1 VTSLCFGQAV
11 TYVDDGGRPDDVS
24 DAQGGAMRLVICDGS
39 RIFGEALAGA
49 LAACGHEAQA
59 VTTTADGCIAA
70 VTDHRPD
77 VCALDLQLPAPGDGL
92 RALHEIRGRCV
103 GTAVLVLS
111 NLADPGVCAEA
122 RRMGIAGHLHKDR
135 SVSQIADVL
144 YMIGEGEAV
153 FDPVPAPEA
162 PKAAVSIMLTPR
174 EAEVLRRIVEG
185 QDTRQMAA
193 EMNISLS
200 TLRTYVK
207 NVLAKVGAH
216 SRLEAA
222 AVASRA
228 ELPAALSARRALS
241 QGDDHGILHTA

>member
-1 VTSLCFGQAV
+1 MTSLCFGQAV
-11 TYVDDGGRPDDVS
+11 IYVYDGGRLDDVS
-24 DAQGGAMRLVICDGS
+24 DSQGGAMRLVICDGS
-39 RIFGEALAGA
+39 RIFGEALACA

-59 VTTTADGCIAA
+59 VATTADGCIAS
-70 VTDHRPD
+70 VTDHQPD
-77 VCALDLQLPAPGDGL
+77 VCTMDLQLPAPDDGL
-92 RALHEIRGRCV
+92 RALREIRGRCAD
-103 GTAVLVLS
+103 TAVLVLS
-111 NLADPGVCAEA
+111 DVADPSICAQA

-135 SVSQIADVL
+135 SVSQITDVL
-144 YMIGEGEAV
+144 QMIGDGEPV
-153 FDPVPAPEA
+153 FDPAPSRQA
-162 PKAAVSIMLTPR
+162 PKTAVSIMLTPR

-216 SRLEAA
+216 TRLEAA

-241 QGDDHGILHTA
+241 EGDDHGILHSA

>member
-1 VTSLCFGQAV
+1 
-11 TYVDDGGRPDDVS
+11 
-24 DAQGGAMRLVICDGS
+24 MRLVICDGS
-39 RIFGEALAGA
+39 RILGEALAGA
-49 LAACGHEAQA
+49 LAACGHEVQA
-59 VTTTADGCIAA
+59 VATTADGCIAS
-70 VTDHRPD
+70 VTDYQPD
-77 VCALDLQLPAPGDGL
+77 VCAMDLQLPAPDDGL
-92 RALHEIRGRCV
+92 RALREIRGRCA

-111 NLADPGVCAEA
+111 DLADPSICAQA
-122 RRMGIAGHLHKDR
+122 RRMGIAGHLRKDR
-135 SVSQIADVL
+135 SVSQINDVL
-144 YMIGEGEAV
+144 LHMIGEGEPV
-153 FDPVPAPEA
+153 FDPVPARQA

-241 QGDDHGILHTA
+241 EGDDHGILHSA